1 MICSIRSFENRSVSR
16 MQKNAIECPR
26 GRAIPNIF
34 DHDMP
39 SMFGNEIG
47 RRTWKNTRRLL
58 SKPDDVVAHASGSSD
73 VMFFGDHAQSKHWLL
88 IVGVGVCMPRW

>member
-1 MICSIRSFENRSVSR
+1 MQYQVFETDQSLAKECHR
-16 MQKNAIECPR
+16 MPK
-26 GRAIPNIF
+26 RAGEPNIF

-47 RRTWKNTRRLL
+47 RNLKKHPRLL

-73 VMFFGDHAQSKHWLL
+73 VMFFGDHAQSKH
-88 IVGVGVCMPRW
+88 